1 MMGYFVTPPSVV
13 DRIKKLLSFPEEPFA
28 ALDPCCGCGTALA
41 SLLEET
47 PGYSYGVEL
56 DYARADRARKKLH
69 RVVKG
74 AYEAA
79 RISNRAFSLLFL
91 NPPYDGEIGT
101 ETIAG
106 KRKERTFLSGTVDY
120 LAPGGV
126 LIYVIPQYI
135 IEKNIALILTYRF
148 KNIRAFRFQGSEYDT
163 YKQIVIFGIR
173 KEKNYVDHDLAAELA
188 QIAHKELPELP
199 ALPEPIYT
207 VPVTE
212 PDVPIFRSSILD
224 PEEVLKE
231 AMRSPLWA
239 KVQEMTSE
247 VSTVEEKRP
256 PLPMRQGHLAMVL
269 ASGGLDGVVGKGGN
283 RHLVRGR
290 VIKNDITEEE
300 KDKNGNVTTTVTES
314 FAVHINTLLPDGTF
328 NTLM

>member
-1 MMGYFVTPPSVV
+1 MGYFATPPSVV
-13 DRIKKLLSFPEEPFA
+13 ERIKKLLSFPEEPFA

-41 SLLEET
+41 SLMEET
-47 PGYSYGVEL
+47 PGYGYGVEL
-56 DYARADRARKKLH
+56 DYARAERSRKKLH
-69 RVVKG
+69 RVAKG

-126 LIYVIPQYI
+126 LVYVIPQYI

-148 KNIRAFRFQGSEYDT
+148 KNIRAFRFHGSEYDT

-173 KEKNYVDHDLAAELA
+173 KEKNYVDHDIAAELA
-188 QIAHKELPELP
+188 QISHKELPELP
-199 ALPEPIYT
+199 SLPEPIYT

-212 PDVPIFRSSILD
+212 PNVPIFRSSILD
-224 PEEVLKE
+224 PEEVLRE
-231 AMRSPLWA
+231 ARRSPLWA
-239 KVQEMTSE
+239 KVREMTSE
-247 VSTVEEKRP
+247 VSTVQERRP
-256 PLPMRQGHLAMVL
+256 PLPMRQGHVAMVL
-269 ASGGLDGVVGKGGN
+269 ASGGLDGVVGKGEN

-290 VIKNDITEEE
+290 VIKNSTKEEE
-300 KDKNGNVTTTVTES
+300 EDKKGNITIVEVES
-314 FAVHINTLLPDGTF
+314 FAVQINALLPDGSF
-328 NTLM
+328 NALM